1 VPRFSA
7 NITFLYRDLHITERF
22 QAARD
27 AGFTAVEVLMPE
39 DATVDELASA
49 AQKSGVQVVLCN
61 APGGDFFDGGA
72 GLSAVPSRQAEFRL
86 AVADACAM
94 ATALHC
100 PCVHIGP
107 SRVPPGTPRR
117 DCMDVYLENLRFAAQ
132 TLAGSGITTTIE
144 ALNRPDNPGIF
155 LDEVEQVVQ
164 VLEQLNEPSL
174 KLQFDVYHV
183 VRSGHDPVALF
194 SEHVQRIAHVQFADV
209 PGRGEPGSGE
219 VDFAGFFRHLD
230 QLGYSG
236 WAGAEYHPTT
246 TTDES
251 FDWFRPYRQ
260 PATAK
265 T

>member
-27 AGFTAVEVLMPE
+27 AGFAAVEVLMPE

-72 GLSAVPSRQAEFRL
+72 GLSAVPGRQAEFRQ

-107 SRVPPGTPRR
+107 SRVPPGTQRR

-194 SEHVQRIAHVQFADV
+194 TEHVQRIAHVQFADV

-219 VDFAGFFRHLD
+219 VDFAGFFGHLD
-230 QLGYSG
+230 QLEYSG

-251 FDWFRPYRQ
+251 FDWFKAYRRS
-260 PATAK
+260 ATTRA
-265 T
+265 